1 MRDTARVINYR
12 LGRAPSA
19 GGRRS
24 EVHDAHKMYL
34 DCGRC
39 PSMNTDNTLLNAV
52 IGAVATIG
60 LSFTGISPVLGGA
73 LAAYLDGGDTENGL
87 RVGALSG
94 GIASLPVAAFLAIAL
109 LFLPFTGDLGIAVGG
124 FLFVAVIVALAVGYT
139 VALSAVGGMLGA
151 YLKSEL

>member
-1 MRDTARVINYR
+1 MPKHEHRQHPPQRGY
-12 LGRAPSA
+12 
-19 GGRRS
+19 
-24 EVHDAHKMYL
+24 
-34 DCGRC
+34 
-39 PSMNTDNTLLNAV
+39 

-109 LFLPFTGDLGIAVGG
+109 LFLPFTGTSGSR
-124 FLFVAVIVALAVGYT
+124 
-139 VALSAVGGMLGA
+139 SAA
-151 YLKSEL
+151 SSSWP